1 MLWRALSNW
10 EHFLFAPK
18 DALLIGCW
26 AHQSISCSRV
36 NHRRVELLLDKN
48 LWLISES
55 STSFWLVAWELCSP
69 GRVQFFCS
77 CGNLTREIAV
87 SYGNNQLVVA
97 FSIDELFASES
108 RAAPTGSGVSTQNN
122 YFNRYPNVP
131 KACIRDCNFV
141 WTIFFPIW
149 KRG

>member
-1 MLWRALSNW
+1 M
-10 EHFLFAPK
+10 
-18 DALLIGCW
+18 
-26 AHQSISCSRV
+26 
-36 NHRRVELLLDKN
+36 
-48 LWLISES
+48 
-55 STSFWLVAWELCSP
+55 
-69 GRVQFFCS
+69 
-77 CGNLTREIAV
+77 

-141 WTIFFPIW
+141 
-149 KRG
+149 